1 MKDYTHTLLIG
12 TNYSKFYV
20 RNRLIR
26 RLGTEAPDR
35 LQDNMI
41 HVFKETFEY
50 TCKTNLGKIVE
61 WSDGAIESDSAL
73 DERAID
79 LVFNQTIET
88 VFTYEML
95 MHLTGGH
102 LL

>member
-1 MKDYTHTLLIG
+1 MKDYTYTKVISSS
-12 TNYSKFYV
+12 YSKLYV

-26 RLGTEAPDR
+26 RLGTELSDK
-35 LQDNMI
+35 LQDNMM

-50 TCKTNLGKIVE
+50 TCKTNLGKSVA
-61 WSDGAIESDSAL
+61 WLDGEIYSNSTL
-73 DERAID
+73 DTRAID